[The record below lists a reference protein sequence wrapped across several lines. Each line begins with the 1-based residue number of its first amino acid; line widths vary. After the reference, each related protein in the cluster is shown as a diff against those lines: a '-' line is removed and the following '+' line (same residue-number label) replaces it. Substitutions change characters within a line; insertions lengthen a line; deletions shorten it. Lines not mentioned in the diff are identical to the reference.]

1 MAKPRKSTLDSW
13 IDAFLS
19 WSFADRE
26 GALQLLNISHRA
38 ATQVE
43 KRFGPADLQAQG
55 VLEVLDEVPKL

>member
-1 MAKPRKSTLDSW
+1 MAKPRKSTLDAW

-43 KRFGPADLQAQG
+43 KRFGPQPEQLEQG
-55 VLEVLDEVPKL
+55 VLDEMPKLQ